1 MDHTNE
7 QQKILE
13 QKRQEIAEQVQA
25 ATLFTLYKKKTQKLT
40 CRTFINRCMRRKG
53 KKVCTGLTLALL

>member
-25 ATLFTLYKKKTQKLT
+25 AALVTVYQKTQPKPT
-40 CRTFINRCMRRKG
+40 CRTFIKGCMRRKG
-53 KKVCTGLTLALL
+53 KVCTGLTLALL